1 MLTLDK
7 KSILKEIEV
16 LIRSIKVHY
25 DNIEN
30 EHRIPTIELE
40 LITSKIR
47 KLHEKSIIYNHLH
60 YLEEETSLMQKRDR
74 NLADVMDAMQ
84 IAERQTVS
92 KVHQPPVI
100 EAASASAEIPPSPIM
115 ESKETPQ
122 TNEAVITEPVVA
134 SASINQ
140 KAPVEA
146 APIAPVGEHQLKMMD
161 LGPELGLN
169 DRFWFIN
176 ELFSGKGEEL
186 DLAINTFS
194 NTPTHAEARN
204 FLEHL
209 VSRFKW
215 NRDSEAF
222 EHFIMLL
229 NKRFGK
235 I

>member
-7 KSILKEIEV
+7 KTILKEIEV

-60 YLEEETSLMQKRDR
+60 YLEEETALIQKRER

-84 IAERQTVS
+84 AAGKPSPAAAFAPAVTMRTEPAFTQTTTDVPKPES
-92 KVHQPPVI
+92 PSI
-100 EAASASAEIPPSPIM
+100 FSAADLAASDSIEKSEAQSEKPAI
-115 ESKETPQ
+115 ETPVSGGQ
-122 TNEAVITEPVVA
+122 QVKP
-134 SASINQ
+134 
-140 KAPVEA
+140 
-146 APIAPVGEHQLKMMD
+146 MD
-161 LGPELGLN
+161 LSMELGLN

-176 ELFSGKGEEL
+176 DLFGGKAEEL
-186 DLAINTFS
+186 DLALNNFS
-194 NTPTHAEARN
+194 NTPTQAEARN
-204 FLEHL
+204 FLDHL
-209 VSRFKW
+209 GVRFSWDKE
-215 NRDSEAF
+215 SEAY
-222 EHFIMLL
+222 EQLLALL

-235 I
+235 L